1 MARRLAPIYGNKKL
15 YWTTIMTIA
24 SRRYPI
30 CELLRTQAKLPVV
43 LVRPDEKV
51 ARFPMVQT

>member
-1 MARRLAPIYGNKKL
+1 MN
-15 YWTTIMTIA
+15 IA
-24 SRRYPI
+24 SQLYAIFEPQ
-30 CELLRTQAKLPVV
+30 RTQTKLPVV